1 MKTLIDVSVPLLT
14 LVMLTAVG
22 MDLTAK
28 DFARVRRQPAV
39 VAAGLIGPLLLL
51 PPIALAM
58 EWTFH
63 LTPDAA
69 AGLLLVAACP
79 IGGISN
85 TYSYLARASPAL
97 SVTLTGLSCLL
108 AFITMPLIGHTLQAS
123 LGLRNDLAVPASAV
137 LGQLFAMLTLPIG
150 VGMWIRRTWTDF
162 ALRNQQKLQR
172 LAFLGVGLVLA
183 LIILDD
189 PAAFGAS
196 IPTTVPM
203 VTVFVLCSFA
213 AGWLTAAAVTPDV
226 RDRFTLAAEFGTRN
240 LGVAMAIAVTV
251 LGRIEF
257 ARFAYLYF
265 LVELVLMMIAVAWFR
280 GRPSAPLVGR
290 SDRAVTGARRRGPEA
305 LRPGGLSRGATER

>member
-22 MDLTAK
+22 MDLTGK

-39 VAAGLIGPLLLL
+39 VAAGLIGPLLFL

-58 EWTFH
+58 EWAFR
-63 LTPDAA
+63 LPPEAA
-69 AGLLLVAACP
+69 AGLLLVASCP

-108 AFITMPLIGHTLQAS
+108 AFITMPLIGHALQAA
-123 LGLRNDLAVPASAV
+123 LGLPNDLAVPASAV
-137 LGQLFAMLTLPIG
+137 LGQLFVMLTLPIG
-150 VGMWIRRTWTDF
+150 VGMWIRRTWSDF
-162 ALRNQQKLQR
+162 ALRHQQTGQR
-172 LAFLGVGLVLA
+172 LAFLGVGLVL
-183 LIILDD
+183 LFIILDD

-196 IPTTVPM
+196 IPATVPM

-213 AGWLTAAAVTPDV
+213 VGWLTAAAVTSDV

-240 LGVAMAIAVTV
+240 LGVAMAIGVTV

-280 GRPSAPLVGR
+280 GRPSAPLVAR
-290 SDRAVTGARRRGPEA
+290 SDRAVTGMRPRRPNA
-305 LRPGGLSRGATER
+305 LRPGGVSRRATDG